1 MSEGLFSQKVKNF
14 FKLLCQT
21 EWNATASGL
30 IIAILSILIMA
41 WWRPWG
47 AVGAIRNWGEWILY
61 GIGIFGQK
69 PSSVVISSGSVI
81 GIGFVAGAFISACL
95 GNDFSF
101 KFPPPWE
108 LVKAIIAGI
117 LMGIG
122 SAFAGGC
129 NVGGM
134 YNAIGN
140 LAANGFTMWL
150 GLIIGVVLGLKYI
163 YWEMEHITWGT
174 SGGKNFDFPYGL
186 KIVIGLVG
194 IGALIWG
201 AYKYAGMSDDYA
213 ASLSGIL
220 LISAGLG
227 YTMQRGRWCMVQ
239 AFREPHMTGDC
250 TLAKSVALSI
260 LVLAVGAAVLKYAV
274 PQRGSSIA
282 VKSVLMDVVEDIDTD
297 EINDEDLAD
306 TLDDLTDAAEQ
317 AVVSARRVLDPVNYV
332 RGTFG
337 WGAVLGGF
345 LFGLGAMF
353 AGGCGS
359 GTLWR
364 VGEGQMKLWLVV
376 PFFGI
381 SNAIM
386 TRWFKAIHMEGT
398 GPMHEGSK
406 LGIHLYMPDALGYG
420 WTLAIV
426 ALAMALW
433 YIIVDWNE
441 DSNKL
446 IVEM

>member
-1 MSEGLFSQKVKNF
+1 MSTFAEKAKNLY
-14 FKLLCQT
+14 KTLCQT
-21 EWNATASGL
+21 EWNATVTGV
-30 IIAILSILIMA
+30 IIAVLSILIMA

-47 AVGAIRNWGEWILY
+47 AVGAVRNWGEWILY
-61 GIGIFGQK
+61 GIGVFDQR
-69 PSSVVISSGSVI
+69 PSSFIINSGSVI
-81 GIGFVAGAFISACL
+81 GIGFVAGAFVSACL

-108 LVKAIIAGI
+108 YVKAIIAGI

-140 LAANGFTMWL
+140 LAANGFTMWI
-150 GLIIGVVLGLKYI
+150 GLIIGVILGLKYI
-163 YWEMEHITWGT
+163 YWEMEHITWGI
-174 SGGKNFDFPYGL
+174 SGGKNFDFPFAL
-186 KIVIGLVG
+186 KVIIALVTIVLLV
-194 IGALIWG
+194 WG
-201 AYKYAGMSDDYA
+201 AYTYSGSEDGYT

-220 LISAGLG
+220 LLSAGLG
-227 YTMQRGRWCMVQ
+227 YAMQRGRWCMVQ

-260 LVLAVGAAVLKYAV
+260 LILAIGAAVLKYAV
-274 PQRGSSIA
+274 PQRNSAIA
-282 VKSVLMDVVEDIDTD
+282 VQATVVSALEDIDVD
-297 EINDEDLAD
+297 EISDEDLAD
-306 TLDDLTDAAEQ
+306 TLEDVIDASEEAVKGAE
-317 AVVSARRVLDPVNYV
+317 RVLDPVNYV

-337 WGAVLGGF
+337 WGGIVGGI

-376 PFFGI
+376 PFFGV

-386 TRWFKAIHMEGT
+386 VHWFRAIHMEGT
-398 GPMHEGSK
+398 GPMHVGSK
-406 LGIHLYMPDALGYG
+406 LGKHIFLPDVLGWG
-420 WTLAIV
+420 GTLLLI
-426 ALAMALW
+426 ALAMGLW
-433 YIIVDWNE
+433 YLIVDWNE
-441 DSNKL
+441 DSNKF
-446 IVEM
+446 IVGM

>member
-1 MSEGLFSQKVKNF
+1 MSVFAEKVKGLY
-14 FKLLCQT
+14 KTLCQT
-21 EWNATASGL
+21 EWNATVTGV
-30 IIAILSILIMA
+30 IIALLSILIMA

-47 AVGAIRNWGEWILY
+47 AVGAMRNWGQWILY
-61 GIGIFGQK
+61 GLGLWDQAPKSF
-69 PSSVVISSGSVI
+69 VINSGSVI

-95 GNDFSF
+95 GNEFSF

-108 LVKAIIAGI
+108 FVKAVIAGL

-140 LAANGFTMWL
+140 LAANGFAMWA
-150 GLIIGVVLGLKYI
+150 GLVAGVILGLKYI
-163 YWEMEHITWGT
+163 YWEMEHVTWGT
-174 SGGKNFDFPYGL
+174 SGGRNFDMPYGVKVL
-186 KIVIGLVG
+186 LAIAAIAAVV
-194 IGALIWG
+194 WG
-201 AYKYAGMSDDYA
+201 AYHYSGSSNGYV
-213 ASLSGIL
+213 ASLSGII

-227 YTMQRGRWCMVQ
+227 YSMHRGRWCMVQ

-260 LVLAVGAAVLKYAV
+260 LIVAIGAAVLKYAV
-274 PQRGSSIA
+274 PQRNSATG
-282 VKSVLMDVVEDIDTD
+282 VKATVISALEDIDVD
-297 EINDEDLAD
+297 EIKDADLRD
-306 TLDDLTDAAEQ
+306 TMDDVMDAADA
-317 AVVSARRVLDPVNYV
+317 AVLKAERVLDPVNYV

-337 WGAVLGGF
+337 WGALFGGF

-376 PFFGI
+376 PFFGV
-381 SNAIM
+381 SNAILVKI
-386 TRWFKAIHMEGT
+386 FKAHHMEGV
-398 GPMHEGSK
+398 GAMHVGSK
-406 LGIHLYMPDALGYG
+406 LGRHIYLPDVLGYG
-420 WTLAIV
+420 GTLLLIAI
-426 ALAMALW
+426 AMGLW
-433 YIIVDWNE
+433 YLIVDWNE

-446 IVEM
+446 LVEM